1 MAKKRQP
8 SKADWYSYPVRR
20 GQLIS
25 PFGIGAMID
34 FPGESVMVAGLDEW
48 PDDVCPEVHDERLA
62 TRLSVEKLRLPPA
75 KPDDSGEGAEVP
87 AVRFP
92 LWHQCPR
99 CKSLFELKWNAHKFA
114 HCERCKADKKKWVKM
129 VPLRFAVA
137 CDAGHIADFPWLL
150 WAHKDQGEELRH
162 AKICDQPHLKLYSTD
177 RADLGGL
184 YVKCVN
190 CDKGRSLAGAT
201 GEKGIYGFD
210 CPGERPWLG
219 PNSRQNCSRAP
230 HMVQRGT
237 SNVYFAE
244 VISSILI
251 PPFSSRYYQLLA
263 DPQKWAMLTMNMKP
277 KGQPD
282 PQIIKLFADTSPGL
296 DPGKLVDFVRLKSSG
311 KLKGSPDQPES
322 EYRFA
327 EYKALCQPEKQ
338 EDEQFSATS
347 CERSKISDGVA
358 SCVDRLIRVDRLAE
372 TRALVGI
379 SRLDGETDR
388 NALSL
393 KRKNWLPAN
402 RVYGEGIFLTL
413 DERLIEKWSSK
424 KQVLDRAEKVTARQ
438 NQVAASRKRGRPRM
452 LLPKFYLLHT
462 FAHVLIRQLS
472 FECGY
477 GSSSL
482 RERIYCNEG
491 DGSGSSMSGIL
502 IYTAAGDCEGTLGG
516 LVRQS
521 EPETF
526 GRLVKDA
533 LQSAIWC
540 SADPLC
546 IESKGQGADSLNLA
560 ACHACALLPETSCE
574 EGNRLLDRAFL
585 IGTPDN
591 PEMGFFAGLVG

>member
-1 MAKKRQP
+1 MMCRRLAFCVLALVGVMALASCSGDSGDEASAPTTTQD
-8 SKADWYSYPVRR
+8 SS
-20 GQLIS
+20 G
-25 PFGIGAMID
+25 GETG
-34 FPGESVMVAGLDEW
+34 GESGGDAAADVDWCTVLDKAEIEAQFGEGGAVSEGT
-48 PDDVCPEVHDERLA
+48 PDDVVAGCEWEVGEDQSA
-62 TRLSVEKLRLPPA
+62 PGTGAINVSNPVGASV
-75 KPDDSGEGAEVP
+75 
-87 AVRFP
+87 
-92 LWHQCPR
+92 
-99 CKSLFELKWNAHKFA
+99 
-114 HCERCKADKKKWVKM
+114 
-129 VPLRFAVA
+129 
-137 CDAGHIADFPWLL
+137 
-150 WAHKDQGEELRH
+150 
-162 AKICDQPHLKLYSTD
+162 
-177 RADLGGL
+177 
-184 YVKCVN
+184 
-190 CDKGRSLAGAT
+190 
-201 GEKGIYGFD
+201 
-210 CPGERPWLG
+210 
-219 PNSRQNCSRAP
+219 
-230 HMVQRGT
+230 
-237 SNVYFAE
+237 
-244 VISSILI
+244 
-251 PPFSSRYYQLLA
+251 
-263 DPQKWAMLTMNMKP
+263 
-277 KGQPD
+277 
-282 PQIIKLFADTSPGL
+282 
-296 DPGKLVDFVRLKSSG
+296 
-311 KLKGSPDQPES
+311 GSPE
-322 EYRFA
+322 ERFA